1 LSRKIIG
8 MTYHETLEWL
18 FNQLPMYQREGKAA
32 YKDNLD
38 NTLALDNYFHHPHTK
53 FKLIHVAGTNGKG
66 SVSYMLASVLQE
78 AGYKVGLYTSPHL
91 KDFRERI
98 KINGEVIPKN
108 YVVEFFDQ
116 HRGIIEK
123 IQPSFFEM
131 TVALAFDYFAQNNID
146 IAVVEVGMGGRLDST
161 NIIQP
166 ELSVITNIGLDH
178 TQFLGDTLKK
188 IAQEKAGII
197 KERTPVVVG
206 ETHPET
212 EPVFL
217 ATAKQKNAEIYF
229 ADQNYFI
236 DYAMQ
241 SVDFKPVFNIKDEKG
256 DIVFRDLKIDLG
268 GDYQQ
273 KNLLTVLT
281 AVKILK
287 KIEFLIHDNHLYN
300 GLSNVVKNTGLLG
313 RWQVLNN
320 KPLTIADTGHNS
332 EGLSSIFEQIKQTP
346 HKHLHVVFGVVND
359 KNIEKVL
366 RILPRQATYY
376 FTRANIPRA
385 LDEKVLAEKAM
396 FAGLKGE
403 TYPNVQIALAN
414 AKKNAADN
422 DLIFIGGSTFVVA
435 EVL

>member
-1 LSRKIIG
+1 
-8 MTYHETLEWL
+8 MTYHETLKWL
-18 FNQLPMYQREGKAA
+18 FDQLPMYQRDGKAA

-38 NTLALDNYFHHPHTK
+38 NTLTLDEYFHHPHKK
-53 FKLIHVAGTNGKG
+53 FQSIHVAGTNGKG
-66 SVSYMLASVLQE
+66 SVSHMLASVLQQ

-98 KINGEVIPKN
+98 KINGQMIPEN
-108 YVVEFFDQ
+108 DVVSFFDQ
-116 HRGIIEK
+116 HKEIFETIK
-123 IQPSFFEM
+123 PSFFEM
-131 TVALAFDYFAQNNID
+131 TVALAFDYFAQKQID

-166 ELSVITNIGLDH
+166 ELSVITNIGFDH
-178 TQFLGDTLKK
+178 TLFLGDTLEK
-188 IAQEKAGII
+188 IAKEKAGVI
-197 KERTPVVVG
+197 KENTPVIIG
-206 ETHPET
+206 ETQPET
-212 EPVFL
+212 KPVFL
-217 ATAKQKNAEIYF
+217 NIARQKDSQIHF

-241 SVDFKPVFNIKDEKG
+241 SVDFMQVFNIKDAKG
-256 DIVFRDLKIDLG
+256 SIIFRDLKIDLSG
-268 GDYQQ
+268 AYQQ
-273 KNLLTVLT
+273 KNLLTALT
-281 AVKILK
+281 VIKQLQRSGGNIQDSD
-287 KIEFLIHDNHLYN
+287 IYE
-300 GLSNVVKNTGLLG
+300 GLGNVVENTGLLG
-313 RWQVLNN
+313 RWQVLSH
-320 KPLTIADTGHNS
+320 KPLTIADTGHNT
-332 EGLSSIFEQIKQTP
+332 EGLNYIFEQIKQTP

-403 TYPNVQIALAN
+403 TYPNVQFALAN
-414 AKKNAADN
+414 AKKNAEDN

>member
-1 LSRKIIG
+1 MSRKIVA
-8 MTYHETLEWL
+8 MTYHETLKWL
-18 FNQLPMYQREGKAA
+18 FEQLPMYQRDGKSA

-38 NTLALDNYFHHPHTK
+38 NTLALDEYFHHPHTK
-53 FKLIHVAGTNGKG
+53 FQSIHVAGTNGKG
-66 SVSYMLASVLQE
+66 SVSHMLASVLQE

-98 KINGEVIPKN
+98 KINGEMIPEN
-108 YVVEFFDQ
+108 YVVDFFDQ
-116 HRGIIEK
+116 HKEIVET

-146 IAVVEVGMGGRLDST
+146 FAVVEVGMGGRLDST

-166 ELSVITNIGLDH
+166 KLSVITNIGFDH
-178 TQFLGDTLKK
+178 MQFLGDTLEK

-206 ETHPET
+206 ETQPET

-217 ATAKQKNAEIYF
+217 ATAQQKKSEIYF

-241 SVDFKPVFNIKDEKG
+241 TVDFKPIFNIKDAKEN
-256 DIVFRDLKIDLG
+256 IFFRDLKIDLSG
-268 GDYQQ
+268 AYQQ
-273 KNLLTVLT
+273 KNLLTALT
-281 AVKILK
+281 VIKQLQR
-287 KIEFLIHDNHLYN
+287 LGVNIHESDLYE
-300 GLSNVVKNTGLLG
+300 GLGNVVENTGLLG

-320 KPLTIADTGHNS
+320 KPLTIADTGHNT
-332 EGLSSIFEQIKQTP
+332 EGLNYIFEQIKQTP

-366 RILPRQATYY
+366 GMLPREAAYY

-396 FAGLKGE
+396 FAGLTGE
-403 TYPNVQIALAN
+403 TYPNVQIALEN
-414 AKKNAADN
+414 AKKNAEDN

>member
-1 LSRKIIG
+1 MSRKIVG
-8 MTYHETLEWL
+8 MTYRETLKWL
-18 FNQLPMYQREGKAA
+18 FEQLPMYQRDGKAA

-38 NTLALDNYFHHPHTK
+38 NTLALDEYFHHPHTK
-53 FKLIHVAGTNGKG
+53 FQSIHVAGTNGKG
-66 SVSYMLASVLQE
+66 SVSHMLASVLQE

-98 KINGEVIPKN
+98 KINGQMIPEN
-108 YVVEFFDQ
+108 DVVDFFDQ
-116 HRGIIEK
+116 HKEIFET

-131 TVALAFDYFAQNNID
+131 TVALAFDYFAQKQID

-166 ELSVITNIGLDH
+166 ELSVITNIGFDH
-178 TQFLGDTLKK
+178 TQFLGDTLEK
-188 IAQEKAGII
+188 IAKEKAGII

-206 ETHPET
+206 ETQPET

-217 ATAKQKNAEIYF
+217 ATAQQKKSEVYF

-241 SVDFKPVFNIKDEKG
+241 SVDFKPVFNIKDVKG
-256 DIVFRDLKIDLG
+256 SIVFRDLKMDLSG
-268 GDYQQ
+268 AYQQ
-273 KNLLTVLT
+273 KNLLTALT
-281 AVKILK
+281 VIKQLQRSGVN
-287 KIEFLIHDNHLYN
+287 IHESDLYE
-300 GLSNVVKNTGLLG
+300 GLGNVVENTGLLG

-320 KPLTIADTGHNS
+320 KPLTIADTGHNT
-332 EGLSSIFEQIKQTP
+332 EGLNYIFEQIKQTP

-366 RILPRQATYY
+366 GMLPREATYY

-385 LDEKVLAEKAM
+385 LDEKVLAEKAKL
-396 FAGLKGE
+396 AGLTGE
-403 TYPNVQIALAN
+403 TYPDVQIALAG
-414 AKKNAADN
+414 AKKNAGDN

>member
-1 LSRKIIG
+1 
-8 MTYHETLEWL
+8 MTYHETLKWL
-18 FNQLPMYQREGKAA
+18 FDQLPMYQRDGKAA

-38 NTLALDNYFHHPHTK
+38 NTLTLDEYFHHPHKK
-53 FKLIHVAGTNGKG
+53 FQSIHVAGTNGKG
-66 SVSYMLASVLQE
+66 SVSHMLASVLQQ

-98 KINGEVIPKN
+98 KINGQMIPEN
-108 YVVEFFDQ
+108 DVVSFFDQ
-116 HRGIIEK
+116 HKEIFETIK
-123 IQPSFFEM
+123 PSFFEM
-131 TVALAFDYFAQNNID
+131 TVALAFDYFAQKQID

-166 ELSVITNIGLDH
+166 ELSVITNIGFDH
-178 TQFLGDTLKK
+178 TLFLGDTLEK
-188 IAQEKAGII
+188 IAKEKAGVI
-197 KERTPVVVG
+197 KENTPVIIG
-206 ETHPET
+206 ETQPET
-212 EPVFL
+212 KPVFL
-217 ATAKQKNAEIYF
+217 NIARQKDSQIHF

-241 SVDFKPVFNIKDEKG
+241 SVNFMQVYNIKDKHG
-256 DIVFRDLKIDLG
+256 KIVFRNLTLDLLG
-268 GDYQQ
+268 AYQQ
-273 KNLLTVLT
+273 KNVLT
-281 AVKILK
+281 ALTV
-287 KIEFLIHDNHLYN
+287 IERLQEAVMNIQENHVYE
-300 GLSNVVKNTGLLG
+300 GMAKVVENTGLLG
-313 RWQVLNN
+313 RWQVLNH

-366 RILPRQATYY
+366 GILPREATYY

-396 FAGLKGE
+396 FASLKGE